1 MDRYSYT
8 AYSTCLPAHIFK
20 RCQWQLRRLDFIMRA
35 NNVENGGAHR
45 QAIGTCHVLV
55 SDLLDGSLHQG
66 GTVKLRIGLFLCS
79 TWIVALVLGAFHI
92 WMALRTGSE
101 K

>member
-1 MDRYSYT
+1 
-8 AYSTCLPAHIFK
+8 
-20 RCQWQLRRLDFIMRA
+20 MRA

-55 SDLLDGSLHQG
+55 PDLLDGSLHQG
-66 GTVKLRIGLFLCS
+66 GTVRLRIGPFLLP
-79 TWIVALVLGAFHI
+79 TWIVALVLAAFHI

-101 K
+101 KRYQVDIESRMKAVMETKTLG